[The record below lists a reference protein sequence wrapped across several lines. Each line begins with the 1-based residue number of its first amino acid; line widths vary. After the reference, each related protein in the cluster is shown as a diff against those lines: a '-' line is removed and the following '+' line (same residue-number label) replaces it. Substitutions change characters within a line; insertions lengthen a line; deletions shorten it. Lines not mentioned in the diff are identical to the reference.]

1 MKKYF
6 DTDDWEILN
15 NEGLNIKG
23 SIVKYLHSNQGSLL
37 KDIHYHVLS
46 IVKTPIDIDI
56 FKKYMKFWS
65 RHYCSFFHKYG
76 RIVHTTVDGKVY
88 WFHFN
93 KSHPYSRQQQ
103 QIIDKMITELF

>member
-1 MKKYF
+1 
-6 DTDDWEILN
+6 
-15 NEGLNIKG
+15 
-23 SIVKYLHSNQGSLL
+23 
-37 KDIHYHVLS
+37 
-46 IVKTPIDIDI
+46 
-56 FKKYMKFWS
+56 MKFWS